1 MNTPLRTAA
10 LGIALTS
17 SLVLTAC
24 GGSSETIG
32 SSSTTSNSIKS
43 GTSTGSSTQ
52 ASHNSDGTTPP
63 GSQLRFGTAGTF
75 ERTTID
81 KGKYRST
88 ITVQQPEQGSDD
100 DLAKIR
106 EIEDF
111 NYPSGATAYF
121 VRYTVRYDAVDAAA
135 AKNLGDEIVV
145 PERLSLDSIDQTGYD
160 SSASGKVGFG
170 GKSYAF
176 DKCAMA
182 KLPETVQNGTTASS
196 CLVFV
201 LFPGKKLTKVRYD
214 DQDKSPYSSEGG
226 KPVFWS

>member
-17 SLVLTAC
+17 SLVLAAC

-75 ERTTID
+75 ERSTID

-88 ITVQQPEQGSDD
+88 ITVQQDGVQHEARDQSPQRRSDEGD
-100 DLAKIR
+100 VHAGLGDVHGIHGA
-106 EIEDF
+106 
-111 NYPSGATAYF
+111 SGAW
-121 VRYTVRYDAVDAAA
+121 
-135 AKNLGDEIVV
+135 
-145 PERLSLDSIDQTGYD
+145 
-160 SSASGKVGFG
+160 
-170 GKSYAF
+170 
-176 DKCAMA
+176 
-182 KLPETVQNGTTASS
+182 LP
-196 CLVFV
+196 
-201 LFPGKKLTKVRYD
+201 
-214 DQDKSPYSSEGG
+214 
-226 KPVFWS
+226 